1 MLTVEWADDCANPAS
16 PGLKRIRKGSGMMKS
31 GAVTVS
37 AWLGRI
43 KRGMALAACLA
54 ACLSL
59 APGSAAAQSGDTPG
73 NAAILGLRGVSAPIS
88 MSALTDPWNAC
99 EREAIRRELADG
111 LPRAIMAAIAMAE
124 SGRYN
129 RAAKTRRAWPWTI
142 NTGGRSYYFDTK
154 AEAVRFTQHLLNSG
168 IRSIDVGCM
177 QVNLHYHPDA
187 FANLREAFDPA
198 TNVAYAA
205 RFLLDLHG
213 RLGSWPDA
221 VSHYH
226 SGEPSRHRPYFRR
239 VIGIWKKERARLAD
253 ALYVSST
260 HDVST
265 VRKAAVTEEE
275 TPRPAPAVLD
285 IDDRV
290 ELSAPASTI
299 LRLTLPA
306 GLFANDKM
314 AEAPPPAVLDEK
326 GKEAPTRLADAGTLQ

>member
-1 MLTVEWADDCANPAS
+1 MT
-16 PGLKRIRKGSGMMKS
+16 IS
-31 GAVTVS
+31 GAVRGG
-37 AWLGRI
+37 AGQ
-43 KRGMALAACLA
+43 KRARAGMALAAGLALCLA
-54 ACLSL
+54 L
-59 APGSAAAQSGDTPG
+59 APGKAAAQPADMGTDMTT
-73 NAAILGLRGVSAPIS
+73 LGLRGVSVPIS
-88 MSALTDPWNAC
+88 TSAMTDPWNVC

-111 LPRAIMAAIAMAE
+111 LPRAIVAAVAMAE

-129 RAAKTRRAWPWTI
+129 RSARTRRAWPWTI
-142 NTGGRSYYFDTK
+142 NAQGRSYYFDSK
-154 AEAVRFTQHLLNSG
+154 AEAVRFTRHLLSSG

-177 QVNLHYHPDA
+177 QVNLRYHPNA
-187 FANLREAFDPA
+187 FENLQAAFDPA

-205 RFLLDLHG
+205 EFLLRLHH

-253 ALYVSST
+253 ALYTSST
-260 HDVST
+260 HNVAAA
-265 VRKAAVTEEE
+265 KNAAVKQAATEP
-275 TPRPAPAVLD
+275 TPEPTPEAVENTDTQTAPAVLD

-299 LRLTLPA
+299 LRLSLPA

-314 AEAPPPAVLDEK
+314 AEAPPPAILDEK